1 MSKEAVLNI
10 DIKATNG
17 GVEEKGRERKMRK
30 ENDKMDTDNEDHIL
44 GAHQRSRYHHLE

>member
-1 MSKEAVLNI
+1 MSKEAVLNR

-30 ENDKMDTDNEDHIL
+30 ENDKMDTNNAPRL
-44 GAHQRSRYHHLE
+44 AQRRPHPWSPST